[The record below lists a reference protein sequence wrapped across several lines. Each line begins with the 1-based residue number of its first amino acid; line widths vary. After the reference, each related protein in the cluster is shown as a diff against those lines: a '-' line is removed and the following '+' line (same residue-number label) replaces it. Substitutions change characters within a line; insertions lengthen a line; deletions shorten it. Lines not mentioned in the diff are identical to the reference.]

1 MRFTVP
7 VLTCLALAAPLLPG
21 CRSGDN
27 GDPPAPDNV
36 PPPTGKDFKIRDIVD
51 PTIPTHSQY
60 LNAIEPVSGAVV
72 IAVDTYD
79 ETHNGKGT
87 GTIYLEDLDSSNTT
101 PFAGIS
107 MYQPTFTPGNLRVS
121 LGDVLDM
128 SGEYQESNTLGATV
142 TFPKGTSLIQ
152 MYEPAVTFRF
162 ESQVPAPVVIENPDD
177 LNDYAKASK
186 WIGMLVQVNN
196 VTTAAATYDAS
207 SGRSSVDMSSSSSTT
222 CSSDFPKAWQIVND
236 LADIDPLNIQSGQTI
251 KSVVGVLVFF
261 CNVQLAP
268 RSLADVTL

>member
-1 MRFTVP
+1 
-7 VLTCLALAAPLLPG
+7 
-21 CRSGDN
+21 
-27 GDPPAPDNV
+27 
-36 PPPTGKDFKIRDIVD
+36 
-51 PTIPTHSQY
+51 
-60 LNAIEPVSGAVV
+60 
-72 IAVDTYD
+72 
-79 ETHNGKGT
+79 
-87 GTIYLEDLDSSNTT
+87 
-101 PFAGIS
+101 
-107 MYQPTFTPGNLRVS
+107 
-121 LGDVLDM
+121 M